1 MASGNSE
8 YMRKIFRLVLCTLFI
23 LPSQSYSAGAFAN
36 DSCVSLD
43 AQQYLEANSR
53 LIPVDSNFTVEFDFY
68 LYRDNKDYAEIISQG
83 GQPNPFYVGID
94 PDLGIRAGDAWIDT
108 GAKMPLKKWVHIALT
123 HTSGEVGTL
132 YIDGKV
138 FAKIKNYKLK
148 NAGTATRV
156 GAQYAAGASERIN
169 GCIDNLMIW
178 KSVRT
183 PSEVVQDSLVK
194 SPITNADL
202 IAFYGFDSVSSTGLI
217 DDNAVPSNSLRPFS
231 TPELIRIEDLLPSQS
246 FSAGVIDVQEAAEVI
261 DVQGSDVLQE
271 LLPYV
276 PCFETNKAPCIES
289 FRLISDSGKITE
301 AIPTGPTEESRYCH
315 AGLCT
320 PNINIYHWKTPGI
333 IHESKT
339 ELLKLQA
346 YHFPLGAKY
355 LGGWWTD
362 VDKTIIYIDASEMN
376 APQPAVHFPDLP
388 SDLVCGTKSSPELC
402 HRRWSINGDYTYEVT
417 LRALSTFDFAWAN
430 GEARDGNL
438 TMKIDKNGDKLLTFS
453 GKPVTI
459 GIIYVTDLKPKNPNQ
474 KAADISIDYIG
485 VFANSALSGQS
496 QWLSRCD
503 YGRGMSLWY
512 SGELVDLIPMY
523 LPDESALTLQVTS
536 THLNADRRPN
546 VGTFNIVMPINFAK
560 CLWGVDLSKAASASV
575 SASYP
580 ELGIVEVITTASKI
594 VGDTFHVSAAGFH
607 FSAPVIKLKLTQSAD
622 ERLVEPEAVKP
633 VKVEETTPVAV
644 AAPNQEVQQAAK
656 PIVASKKKSIT
667 CTKGK
672 VTKKIAGTNPKCPA
686 GYKKK

>member
-1 MASGNSE
+1 
-8 YMRKIFRLVLCTLFI
+8 MRKIFRLVLCTLLI
-23 LPSQSYSAGAFAN
+23 LPSQWNSSSALAN
-36 DSCVSLD
+36 DSCLSLN
-43 AQQYLEANSR
+43 AAQYLEASSR
-53 LIPVDSNFTVEFDFY
+53 LIPVDSNFTVEFDFF
-68 LYRDNKDYAEIISQG
+68 LHRDENSHAEIISQG
-83 GQPNPFYVGID
+83 GQPNPFYVGIN
-94 PDLGIRAGDAWIDT
+94 PDLGIRAGDTWIDT

-138 FAKIKNYKLK
+138 FATINNYKLN

-156 GAQYAAGASERIN
+156 GASYEAGAGERIT

-183 PSEVVQDSLVK
+183 PNEVFQDSLVK

-217 DDNAVPSNSLRPFS
+217 EDNAVPSNSLRPVS
-231 TPELIRIEDLLPSQS
+231 TPKIIRIEN
-246 FSAGVIDVQEAAEVI
+246 VQA
-261 DVQGSDVLQE
+261 SDVFWQLI
-271 LLPYV
+271 PYV

-289 FRLISDSGKITE
+289 LRLISNSGKITE
-301 AIPTGPTEESRYCH
+301 AIPTGPTYKGQYCF

-320 PNINIYHWKTPGI
+320 PKINIYQWKTPGI

-339 ELLKLQA
+339 EFLILKA

-355 LGGWWTD
+355 DCGPNCGDTM
-362 VDKTIIYIDASEMN
+362 VDETVIYIDASSMN
-376 APQPAVHFPDLP
+376 APEPAVHFPDLP
-388 SDLVCGTKSSPELC
+388 NDLVCGNKSSPQLC
-402 HRRWSINGDYTYEVT
+402 HRPWSLNGDYKYEVT
-417 LRALSTFDFAWAN
+417 LRALSTFDFSHSN

-453 GKPVTI
+453 GKPVTNSFNI
-459 GIIYVTDLKPKNPNQ
+459 ETDLKPKNPNE
-474 KAADISIDYIG
+474 KAADISYDFIG
-485 VFANSALSGQS
+485 VYAHSALSGQS

-512 SGELVDLIPMY
+512 SGSLASMPTW
-523 LPDESALTLQVTS
+523 LPDDSALTLQVTS
-536 THLNADRRPN
+536 SHLHADRKPN
-546 VGTFNIVMPINFAK
+546 VGTFNIVMPINLAR
-560 CLWGVDLSKAASASV
+560 CLWGVDLSKAASASI

-580 ELGIVEVITTASKI
+580 ELGIVEVITTASRV
-594 VGDTFHVSAAGFH
+594 VGATFEVSAAGFH
-607 FSAPVIKLKLTQSAD
+607 FSAPVIKMKVTQSAN
-622 ERLVEPEAVKP
+622 EGIVEP
-633 VKVEETTPVAV
+633 
-644 AAPNQEVQQAAK
+644 QAAK
-656 PIVASKKKSIT
+656 PIGVSKKKTIT

-672 VTKKIAGTNPKCPA
+672 VTKKIAGTDPKCPA